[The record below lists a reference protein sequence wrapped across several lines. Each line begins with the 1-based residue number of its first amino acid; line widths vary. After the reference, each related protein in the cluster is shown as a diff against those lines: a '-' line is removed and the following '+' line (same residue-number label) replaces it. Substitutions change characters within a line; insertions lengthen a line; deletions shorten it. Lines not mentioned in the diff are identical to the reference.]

1 MEEVTYKCFTSD
13 EMREVLEFFERN
25 KNLGKVVEVNK
36 QENSV
41 YTALVRVIVY

>member
-36 QENSV
+36 QKDSV